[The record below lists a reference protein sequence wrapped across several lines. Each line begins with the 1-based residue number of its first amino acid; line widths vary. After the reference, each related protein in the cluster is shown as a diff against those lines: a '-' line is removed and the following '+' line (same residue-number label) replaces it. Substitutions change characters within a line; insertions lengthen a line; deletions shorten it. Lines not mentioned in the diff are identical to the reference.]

1 MLIIGQ
7 NDKKPN
13 VYANFIVFLF
23 FLKFIKINS
32 KIEFS
37 NTNLKNSNTRD
48 KFQIVLE
55 FVKKIFLKKHE

>member
-1 MLIIGQ
+1 MFMGIL
-7 NDKKPN
+7 K
-13 VYANFIVFLF
+13 YFYF
-23 FLKFIKINS
+23 FSKFIKINS

-48 KFQIVLE
+48 KFKIVLE